1 MLLGAAA
8 KKFFKSFFCQIP
20 TAIGASKFPQDDQDL
35 IKFCPL
41 LIKFYYFAAN
51 TIIFIQFVFKRVE

>member
-8 KKFFKSFFCQIP
+8 KNVFKSFVCQIP
-20 TAIGASKFPQDDQDL
+20 TAIGASKFPQDDQD
-35 IKFCPL
+35 